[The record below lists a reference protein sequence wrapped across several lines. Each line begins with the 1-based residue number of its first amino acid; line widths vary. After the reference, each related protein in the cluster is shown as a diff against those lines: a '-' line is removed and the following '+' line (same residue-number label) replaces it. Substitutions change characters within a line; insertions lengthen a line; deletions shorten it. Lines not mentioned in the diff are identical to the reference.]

1 MDILKLFK
9 EKEALLEGHFLLS
22 SGLHSNKYIQC
33 ALVLQYPD
41 ITEKIADAL
50 IMKLLDTIGDKISSV
65 TYILSPA
72 IGGIVIGQEIARLLT
87 RKFNRTVKSIFT
99 ERENGLMV
107 LRRGFKIS
115 DSDKVIIVEDVITT
129 GGTTKELVEL
139 VKNFN
144 AELISCLCIID
155 RSKNINLGYPLTSLE
170 KINIDTY
177 QSENCPLCKQN
188 IPLIKPG
195 SRKMIR

>member
-155 RSKNINLGYPLTSLE
+155 RSKNINLGYPLISLE

-177 QSENCPLCKQN
+177 NPDNCPLCKQN

>member
-155 RSKNINLGYPLTSLE
+155 RSKNINLGYPLISLE

-177 QSENCPLCKQN
+177 NPDNCPLCKQK